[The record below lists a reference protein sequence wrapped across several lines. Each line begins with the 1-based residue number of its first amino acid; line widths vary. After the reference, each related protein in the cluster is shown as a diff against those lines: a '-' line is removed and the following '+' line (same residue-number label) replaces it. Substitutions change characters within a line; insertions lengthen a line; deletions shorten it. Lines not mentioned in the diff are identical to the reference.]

1 MIKIEIGKND
11 KGQRLDRFLK
21 KYFDAAP
28 LSMIYRLIRKDVK
41 VNGKRGKE
49 ATLLEEGDVLT
60 VYITEEQ
67 AAQLHRVRSSLDG
80 AQYGDGRGDKRKKA
94 ARQFKV
100 AYEDDEMLIVSKP
113 FGLLTHGDRTEK
125 KNTLANQ
132 VAGYLQEKGD
142 YDPAAEQTFRPSPV
156 NRLDRNTTGLVIF
169 GKTAEATRRLAAMF
183 REKGTVQNDGSVQ
196 RAAGGG
202 ACDRIGKFY
211 LTIVSGR
218 LEDEMVIDGALEKDE
233 ATNTVNVYL
242 QNSGRIEHAEASG
255 RIRHNEASGRI
266 EHAEASGRI
275 EHAEASGRLEHAE
288 ASGREKSAGAKRSVT
303 IVRPVAWSDEHSS
316 PDARSMGSRKTRDI
330 YTLVE
335 AELVTGR
342 THQIRA
348 HLAAAGF
355 PIIGDSKYGDSRVNK
370 RVKEKYG
377 LTTQLLHAFRLEFAD
392 KGVIMKVTAPLPKR
406 FEQIKTDLFGK
417 NAGD

>member
-67 AAQLHRVRSSLDG
+67 AAQLHHGRNSLAG

-196 RAAGGG
+196 RAAGGE

-242 QNSGRIEHAEASG
+242 QDSGRIEHAEASG
-255 RIRHNEASGRI
+255 RIRHNEV
-266 EHAEASGRI
+266 
-275 EHAEASGRLEHAE
+275 
-288 ASGREKSAGAKRSVT
+288 SGREKSAGAKRSVT

-316 PDARSMGSRKTRDI
+316 PNARSMGSRKTRDI

>member
-67 AAQLHRVRSSLDG
+67 AAQLHRGRSSLDG

-196 RAAGGG
+196 RAAGGE

-242 QNSGRIEHAEASG
+242 QDSGRIEHAEASG
-255 RIRHNEASGRI
+255 RIRHNEV
-266 EHAEASGRI
+266 
-275 EHAEASGRLEHAE
+275 
-288 ASGREKSAGAKRSVT
+288 SGREKSAGAKRSVT

>member
-67 AAQLHRVRSSLDG
+67 AAQLHRGRSSLDG

-255 RIRHNEASGRI
+255 RI
-266 EHAEASGRI
+266 
-275 EHAEASGRLEHAE
+275 EHAE

>member
-41 VNGKRGKE
+41 VNGKRGRE
-49 ATLLEEGDVLT
+49 ATILEEGDVLT

-67 AAQLHRVRSSLDG
+67 AAQLHRGRSSLDG

-242 QNSGRIEHAEASG
+242 QD
-255 RIRHNEASGRI
+255 SGRI

-275 EHAEASGRLEHAE
+275 EHAEASGR
-288 ASGREKSAGAKRSVT
+288 GKSAGAKRSVT

>member
-49 ATLLEEGDVLT
+49 ATLLEEGDLLT

-67 AAQLHRVRSSLDG
+67 AAQLHRGRSSLDG

-242 QNSGRIEHAEASG
+242 QD
-255 RIRHNEASGRI
+255 
-266 EHAEASGRI
+266 SGRI
-275 EHAEASGRLEHAE
+275 EHAEASGRLEHAEASGRIEHAE

>member
-67 AAQLHRVRSSLDG
+67 AAQLHHGRNSLAG

-255 RIRHNEASGRI
+255 R
-266 EHAEASGRI
+266 
-275 EHAEASGRLEHAE
+275 
-288 ASGREKSAGAKRSVT
+288 EKSAGAKRSVT

>member
-1 MIKIEIGKND
+1 M
-11 KGQRLDRFLK
+11 
-21 KYFDAAP
+21 
-28 LSMIYRLIRKDVK
+28 
-41 VNGKRGKE
+41 
-49 ATLLEEGDVLT
+49 
-60 VYITEEQ
+60 
-67 AAQLHRVRSSLDG
+67 
-80 AQYGDGRGDKRKKA
+80 
-94 ARQFKV
+94 
-100 AYEDDEMLIVSKP
+100 
-113 FGLLTHGDRTEK
+113 
-125 KNTLANQ
+125 
-132 VAGYLQEKGD
+132 
-142 YDPAAEQTFRPSPV
+142 
-156 NRLDRNTTGLVIF
+156 
-169 GKTAEATRRLAAMF
+169 
-183 REKGTVQNDGSVQ
+183 QNDGSVK

-242 QNSGRIEHAEASG
+242 QDSGRIEHAEASG
-255 RIRHNEASGRI
+255 RIRHNEVSGR
-266 EHAEASGRI
+266 G
-275 EHAEASGRLEHAE
+275 
-288 ASGREKSAGAKRSVT
+288 KSAGAKRSVT

>member
-67 AAQLHRVRSSLDG
+67 AAQLHRGRSSLDG
-80 AQYGDGRGDKRKKA
+80 AQYGDGCGDKRKKA

-218 LEDEMVIDGALEKDE
+218 LEDEMVIDVALEKDE

-242 QNSGRIEHAEASG
+242 QN
-255 RIRHNEASGRI
+255 
-266 EHAEASGRI
+266 SGRI

-355 PIIGDSKYGDSRVNK
+355 SIIGDSKYGDSRVNK

>member
-67 AAQLHRVRSSLDG
+67 AAQLHRGRSSLDG

-255 RIRHNEASGRI
+255 R
-266 EHAEASGRI
+266 
-275 EHAEASGRLEHAE
+275 
-288 ASGREKSAGAKRSVT
+288 EKSAGAKRSVT
-303 IVRPVAWSDEHSS
+303 IVRPVAWSDEHIS

-335 AELVTGR
+335 TELVTGR

>member
-67 AAQLHRVRSSLDG
+67 AAQLHHGRNSLAG

-255 RIRHNEASGRI
+255 RI
-266 EHAEASGRI
+266 
-275 EHAEASGRLEHAE
+275 EHAE

>member
-67 AAQLHRVRSSLDG
+67 AAQLHRGRSSLDG

-255 RIRHNEASGRI
+255 R
-266 EHAEASGRI
+266 
-275 EHAEASGRLEHAE
+275 
-288 ASGREKSAGAKRSVT
+288 EKSAGAKRSVT

>member
-67 AAQLHRVRSSLDG
+67 AAQLHHGRNSLAG

-183 REKGTVQNDGSVQ
+183 REKGTMQNDGSVK

-218 LEDEMVIDGALEKDE
+218 LEDEMVIDGALEKEE

-242 QNSGRIEHAEASG
+242 QDSGRIEHAEASG
-255 RIRHNEASGRI
+255 RIRHNEV
-266 EHAEASGRI
+266 
-275 EHAEASGRLEHAE
+275 
-288 ASGREKSAGAKRSVT
+288 SGREKSAGAKRSVT

-316 PDARSMGSRKTRDI
+316 SDARSMGSRKTRDI

>member
-67 AAQLHRVRSSLDG
+67 AAQLHRGRSSLDG

-242 QNSGRIEHAEASG
+242 QNSGR
-255 RIRHNEASGRI
+255 
-266 EHAEASGRI
+266 
-275 EHAEASGRLEHAE
+275 LEHAE

-406 FEQIKTDLFGK
+406 FEQIKTELFGK

>member
-1 MIKIEIGKND
+1 MIKIEIGMND

-67 AAQLHRVRSSLDG
+67 AAQLHHGRNSLAG

-183 REKGTVQNDGSVQ
+183 REKGTMQNDGSVQ
-196 RAAGGG
+196 RAAGGE

-242 QNSGRIEHAEASG
+242 QN
-255 RIRHNEASGRI
+255 
-266 EHAEASGRI
+266 SGRI

>member
-67 AAQLHRVRSSLDG
+67 AAQLHRGRSSLDG

-142 YDPAAEQTFRPSPV
+142 YDPATEQTFRPSPV

-255 RIRHNEASGRI
+255 RI
-266 EHAEASGRI
+266 
-275 EHAEASGRLEHAE
+275 EHAE

>member
-41 VNGKRGKE
+41 VNGKRGRE
-49 ATLLEEGDVLT
+49 ATILEEGDVLT

-67 AAQLHRVRSSLDG
+67 AAQLHRGRSSLDG

-132 VAGYLQEKGD
+132 VTGYLQEKGD

-242 QNSGRIEHAEASG
+242 QD
-255 RIRHNEASGRI
+255 SGRI

-275 EHAEASGRLEHAE
+275 EHAEASGR
-288 ASGREKSAGAKRSVT
+288 GKSAGAKRSVT

>member
-1 MIKIEIGKND
+1 MND

-21 KYFDAAP
+21 KYFAAAP

-60 VYITEEQ
+60 VYMTEEQ
-67 AAQLHRVRSSLDG
+67 AAQLHHGRNSLAG
-80 AQYGDGRGDKRKKA
+80 AQYWDGRGSKRKKA

-100 AYEDDEMLIVSKP
+100 IYEDPEMLIVSKP

-183 REKGTVQNDGSVQ
+183 REKGTKQSDGSVQ
-196 RAAGGG
+196 HIAAGE
-202 ACDRIGKFY
+202 ASDRIGKFY

-218 LEDEMVIDGALEKDE
+218 LEDKMVIDGALEKNE
-233 ATNTVNVYL
+233 ETNTVNVYL
-242 QNSGRIEHAEASG
+242 QDNVRTEHTEDSV
-255 RIRHNEASGRI
+255 RTER
-266 EHAEASGRI
+266 AEASGRI
-275 EHAEASGRLEHAE
+275 EHTEDSGRI
-288 ASGREKSAGAKRSVT
+288 KSTETSMRGESAAAKRSVT

-316 PDARSMGSRKTRDI
+316 PDARSMGRSKPRDI

-335 AELVTGR
+335 TELVTGR

-355 PIIGDSKYGDSRVNK
+355 PIIGDAKYGDPRVNK

-406 FEQIKTDLFGK
+406 FEQIKEDLFGK
-417 NAGD
+417 NKGD

>member
-67 AAQLHRVRSSLDG
+67 AAQLHRGRSSLDG

-196 RAAGGG
+196 RAAGGE

-242 QNSGRIEHAEASG
+242 QDSGRIEHAEASG
-255 RIRHNEASGRI
+255 RIRHNEV
-266 EHAEASGRI
+266 
-275 EHAEASGRLEHAE
+275 
-288 ASGREKSAGAKRSVT
+288 SGREKSAGAKRSVT

-316 PDARSMGSRKTRDI
+316 SDARSMGSRKTRDI

>member
-67 AAQLHRVRSSLDG
+67 AAQLHHGRNSLAG

-255 RIRHNEASGRI
+255 R
-266 EHAEASGRI
+266 
-275 EHAEASGRLEHAE
+275 LEHAE

>member
-67 AAQLHRVRSSLDG
+67 AAQLHRGRSSLDG

-255 RIRHNEASGRI
+255 R
-266 EHAEASGRI
+266 
-275 EHAEASGRLEHAE
+275 LEHAE

>member
-67 AAQLHRVRSSLDG
+67 AAQLHHGRNSLAG

-196 RAAGGG
+196 RAAGGE

-255 RIRHNEASGRI
+255 RIRHNEV
-266 EHAEASGRI
+266 
-275 EHAEASGRLEHAE
+275 
-288 ASGREKSAGAKRSVT
+288 SGREKSAGAKRSVT

-316 PDARSMGSRKTRDI
+316 SDARSMGSRKTRDI

-406 FEQIKTDLFGK
+406 FGQIKTDLFGK